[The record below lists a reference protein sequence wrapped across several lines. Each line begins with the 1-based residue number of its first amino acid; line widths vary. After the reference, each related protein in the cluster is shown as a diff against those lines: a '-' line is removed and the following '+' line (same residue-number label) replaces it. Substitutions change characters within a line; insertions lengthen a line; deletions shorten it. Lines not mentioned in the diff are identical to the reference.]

1 MKFAYIGL
9 KTDGERAF
17 KEKTGIEWMPGS
29 EHDVTDPDV
38 CAEMLKHPTIW
49 EPVGKAD
56 VSLASAK
63 KPLPFSGPV
72 TDDDVTDKE
81 DAAKKAKPAEPPA
94 PIEPTNT
101 DPLAGL
107 DDAGVREYAKAQGL
121 KIKAIGVLK
130 GANLRAKVMAA
141 LQG

>member
-1 MKFAYIGL
+1 MKFEYIGL

-29 EHDVTDPDV
+29 VEDVTDHDT

-49 EPVGKAD
+49 KPVGKGD
-56 VSLASAK
+56 VSLSAAK

-81 DAAKKAKPAEPPA
+81 DAAKNAAAVKPAKA
-94 PIEPTNT
+94 TST

-107 DDAGVREYAKAQGL
+107 DDAGVRAYAKDHGL
-121 KIKAIGVLK
+121 KIKSIGVLK
-130 GANLRAKVMAA
+130 GANLRAKVTAA
-141 LQG
+141 LPK

>member
-17 KEKTGIEWMPGS
+17 KEKTGVEWMPGS
-29 EHDVTDPDV
+29 VHDVTDPDV
-38 CAEMLKHPTIW
+38 CAEMLKHKTIW

-81 DAAKKAKPAEPPA
+81 DAAKNAKPAEPTTPT
-94 PIEPTNT
+94 EPTKT
-101 DPLAGL
+101 DPLADL
-107 DDAGVREYAKAQGL
+107 DDAGVRAYAKAQGL
-121 KIKAIGVLK
+121 KIQGLHLLK
-130 GANLRAKVMAA
+130 GANLRARVMAA
-141 LQG
+141 LPG

>member
-29 EHDVTDPDV
+29 VHDVTDPDV

-49 EPVGKAD
+49 ELVGKTD

-81 DAAKKAKPAEPPA
+81 DAAKKDKPAEPPA
-94 PIEPTNT
+94 PNEQPKT
-101 DPLAGL
+101 DHLAGL
-107 DDAGVREYAKAQGL
+107 DDAGVRAYAKAQGL
-121 KIKAIGVLK
+121 KIQGLHLLK